1 MRLDQNIISSII
13 QSISA
18 FNLYKVILFGSY
30 ARGTANKDSDI
41 DLLVILN
48 TDKFAKTFKE
58 KMERR
63 TPISMALLDVN
74 RVFAMDIIVYS
85 KGEFDYLK
93 SKGDFFIEEIENTGV
108 ELYGK

>member
-1 MRLDQNIISSII
+1 MQLAQNTISKII

-30 ARGTANKDSDI
+30 ARGTANEDSDI
-41 DLLVILN
+41 DLLVVLN

-58 KMERR
+58 KIERR

-74 RVFAMDIIVYS
+74 RSFAMDIIVYS

-93 SKGDFFIEEIENTGV
+93 SKGDNFVKEVENTGI

>member
-1 MRLDQNIISSII
+1 
-13 QSISA
+13 
-18 FNLYKVILFGSY
+18 LFGSY
-30 ARGTANKDSDI
+30 ARGTANEDSDI

-48 TDKFAKTFKE
+48 TDEFAKTFKE
-58 KMERR
+58 KIERR

-74 RVFAMDIIVYS
+74 RSFPMDIIVYS

-93 SKGDFFIEEIENTGV
+93 GKGDFFIEEIENTGV